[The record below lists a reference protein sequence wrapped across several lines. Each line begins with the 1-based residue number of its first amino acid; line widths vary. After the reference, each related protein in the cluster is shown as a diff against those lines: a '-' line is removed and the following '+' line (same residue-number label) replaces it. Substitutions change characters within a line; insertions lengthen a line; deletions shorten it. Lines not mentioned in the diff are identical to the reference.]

1 MLRRID
7 ELGRIVVP
15 KEIRDNLKISNGE
28 SLEIFVHNNRI
39 ILKKH
44 SVLDAISDIAQN
56 FLDSIKEL
64 TNVAVIITD
73 RSKVIATTEEF
84 QKEYLGQEISNVLS
98 DSILEQNV
106 NKINDNYNKIN
117 IINNVEL
124 KGNFFVKPIIF
135 NNDYTGFIIILNQK
149 EKITDADKTIADFIS
164 DFLSKQIG

>member
-1 MLRRID
+1 M
-7 ELGRIVVP
+7 
-15 KEIRDNLKISNGE
+15 
-28 SLEIFVHNNRI
+28 
-39 ILKKH
+39 
-44 SVLDAISDIAQN
+44 
-56 FLDSIKEL
+56 
-64 TNVAVIITD
+64 
-73 RSKVIATTEEF
+73 